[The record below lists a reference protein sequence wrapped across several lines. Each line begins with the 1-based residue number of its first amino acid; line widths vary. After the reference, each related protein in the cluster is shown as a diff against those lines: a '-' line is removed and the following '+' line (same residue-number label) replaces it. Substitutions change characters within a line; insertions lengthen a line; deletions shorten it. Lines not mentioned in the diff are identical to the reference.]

1 MAKNPSSGP
10 DTWPRKSGWSA
21 PSRSPSTRSSL
32 GAEKRNGGGW
42 RDLVTTRRAST
53 ADAWDFLVGTP
64 LAQTPQNYPLK
75 NELGLVTRNG
85 QSFTRWQHKPAL
97 SGDARI
103 WFYVVDQKVY
113 LERVHTHHPDETK
126 R

>member
-1 MAKNPSSGP
+1 MAAEERVERPIK
-10 DTWPRKSGWSA
+10 KSKYQIVFG
-21 PSRSPSTRSSL
+21 SRE
-32 GAEKRNGGGW
+32 AKRGW
-42 RDLVTTRRAST
+42 RDLVATRRANM
-53 ADAWDFLVGTP
+53 ADAWDFLVRTP

-75 NELGLVTRNG
+75 DELGLVTRNG

-113 LERVHTHHPDETK
+113 LERVHTHHPNETK